1 MNIREYLEKKP
12 LLFDGAMG
20 TYLARKYQNFDT
32 EPCEMMNLLH
42 PELVCEVHKEYIKA
56 GAVAVKTNTFSAN
69 CEMLNKDK
77 ATCHRFRM

>member
-1 MNIREYLEKKP
+1 MGTFMKVQEYLEEKP

-20 TYLARKYQNFDT
+20 TYLAKKYPELDT

-56 GAVAVKTNTFSAN
+56 GAAAIKTNTFVADS
-69 CEMLNKDK
+69 E
-77 ATCHRFRM
+77 F